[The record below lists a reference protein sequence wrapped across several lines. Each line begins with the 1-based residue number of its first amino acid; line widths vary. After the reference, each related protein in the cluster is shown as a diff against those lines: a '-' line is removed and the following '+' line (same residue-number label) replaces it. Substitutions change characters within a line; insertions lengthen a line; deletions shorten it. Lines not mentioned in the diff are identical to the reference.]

1 MNVQLEIEHIMTWAR
16 EYFSQNGPNS
26 KAIIGISGGK
36 DSSITAA
43 LLVRALGPER
53 VIAVKMP
60 QGEQKDIDV
69 ANDLIDYLGI
79 ESYEVNIGTL
89 YTILTAELYN
99 CGFGYKAHETAAH
112 RTNTPSR
119 LRMTI
124 LYAVAAM
131 LGGRVVNTCNLSED
145 YVGFSTKYGDLSG
158 DFGLLKQYT
167 VREIKQIG
175 HDLLPARF
183 VDKVPSDGMC
193 GKTDEEAFG
202 FTYEELDSFLLEGKE
217 SIPEVQRKIAIMHER
232 NRHKESIQIPSPT
245 PLRGRI

>member
-1 MNVQLEIEHIMTWAR
+1 MNVQLEIEHIITWVR
-16 EYFSQNGPNS
+16 EYFAQNGPNS

-69 ANDLIDYLGI
+69 ANDLIDYLGV

-99 CGFGYKAHETAAH
+99 CGFGHKAHETSAH

-145 YVGFSTKYGDLSG
+145 YIGFSTKYGDLAG
-158 DFGLLKQYT
+158 DFGVLKQYT

-175 HDLLPARF
+175 HNLLPARF

-202 FTYEELDSFLLEGKE
+202 FTYEDLDSFLLEGKE
-217 SIPEVQRKIAIMHER
+217 PIPEVQRKIAIMHER
-232 NRHKESIQIPSPT
+232 NLHKENIQIPSPT
-245 PLRGRI
+245 PLRGTI